1 MTPLPLLLLLP
12 HVQFWG
18 PSTVPCSSGREGVL
32 VGVGCRH
39 PDGSLVRV
47 AGEAGAGFSSPC
59 CRRAQGEA
67 LKQGVTPRQS
77 ASPEAHGAFLCFAP
91 GNCIAGLLL
100 ELHSSSS
107 AFRLATPT
115 TASAPLVSSLGQQWC
130 VVAILKIANV
140 HRGVFLFSPTSPSL
154 IFFLFGQDI
163 PFSKILTQI
172 LEKTF

>member
-91 GNCIAGLLL
+91 R
-100 ELHSSSS
+100 ELH
-107 AFRLATPT
+107 RR
-115 TASAPLVSSLGQQWC
+115 ASAGTSFFQLSLPLGHSHHGFSP
-130 VVAILKIANV
+130 I
-140 HRGVFLFSPTSPSL
+140 GVFP
-154 IFFLFGQDI
+154 GAAVVCCCH
-163 PFSKILTQI
+163 TQNS
-172 LEKTF
+172 ERP